1 MSLALKFMLLA
12 LPVVFWSVVF
22 AVVAGVKSMRRVVE
36 SIPDAAQV
44 AIALAGPLLVVLLA
58 STLRHVERC
67 ADEGVTPSRLTFAC
81 VAGLFFFT
89 VLKALS
95 LS

>member
-1 MSLALKFMLLA
+1 MRLALKFVLLA

-22 AVVAGVKSMRRVVE
+22 AVVAGLKAMRKVVE

-44 AIALAGPLLVVLLA
+44 AIALGGPLLVVLLA
-58 STLRHVERC
+58 TTLRHVERR

-81 VAGLFFFT
+81 VASIFFFT